1 MNYKQLKIFAACCM
15 LFDHAVRIFPLYQMA
30 APLADWL
37 WSNGHTAAADWVLDD
52 LTFYLMFTGRLA
64 APIFLFC
71 IAQGLLHTRDVN
83 RYLRRILITA
93 AAAQVPYAL
102 FDLAQ
107 SRVYGA
113 AGQWLWREVPLNI
126 CFTLALGLAALAVY
140 RLLSQKGHPISG
152 LLVCAAAT
160 VLARL
165 FSMEGGKGYILLIF
179 TYDLTRNL
187 SRRQRALWF
196 LPAVILSRWGLVQ
209 WMLTDFTAGT
219 IRNCLLNVAGNYLG
233 MLCTLTCTG
242 EKGDAGKGFQRFMY
256 GFYPLH
262 LALLALAGF
271 LRTPL

>member
-1 MNYKQLKIFAACCM
+1 M
-15 LFDHAVRIFPLYQMA
+15 
-30 APLADWL
+30 
-37 WSNGHTAAADWVLDD
+37 
-52 LTFYLMFTGRLA
+52 
-64 APIFLFC
+64 
-71 IAQGLLHTRDVN
+71 
-83 RYLRRILITA
+83 
-93 AAAQVPYAL
+93 
-102 FDLAQ
+102 
-107 SRVYGA
+107 
-113 AGQWLWREVPLNI
+113 PLNI

-179 TYDLTRNL
+179 TFYLTRNRP
-187 SRRQRALWF
+187 SWQRALWF

-209 WMLTDFTAGT
+209 WMLTDFTAGP